1 MKIIFLDHYG
11 VIVTSLVSKIRNKD
25 DFPSIEEIKTSK
37 ILDPFNADCV
47 ENLND
52 ILSQTNCEIVITS
65 DWTKSIPFD
74 TICEFY
80 LNQGIIK
87 SPIGYIKNGKNI
99 RKSRVDGIKKWII
112 DNNIQKYVCVDDI
125 YLDIDRFIW
134 CRDPSIGIN
143 NNIKIEIL
151 NLLN

>member
-52 ILSQTNCEIVITS
+52 ILSQTNCESSVRTFPEDENCS
-65 DWTKSIPFD
+65 NS
-74 TICEFY
+74 
-80 LNQGIIK
+80 N
-87 SPIGYIKNGKNI
+87 
-99 RKSRVDGIKKWII
+99 RV
-112 DNNIQKYVCVDDI
+112 
-125 YLDIDRFIW
+125 
-134 CRDPSIGIN
+134 
-143 NNIKIEIL
+143 
-151 NLLN
+151 